1 VGLAV
6 ADSDIVLVD
15 LLVRE
20 MERTAS
26 EIRDAGRQVM
36 MFEADVV
43 VFPATSEPCFIT
55 GQTFTVRGFHYN
67 C

>member
-1 VGLAV
+1 M
-6 ADSDIVLVD
+6 LVD

-26 EIRDAGRQVM
+26 EIRDAGRRVM

-55 GQTFTVRGFHYN
+55 GQTFTVPGFHYN